1 MTYDEALAGGV
12 PLLCRKDDC
21 LKDVI
26 TEGTNGWQYENEA
39 MYIECI
45 RKWRELNEYEKQ
57 SIRNAAVQAAD
68 QFSSEKFCRT
78 GGTGLSCST
87 GSKKKTCMQ
96 LNNVGMKDIDTNHL
110 NRKVK
115 EPKMMTRLWN
125 VVSVIGLLTCLVLA
139 LWAYKSGILDS
150 VETFGRHLSGNFG
163 YGGMAVFVLVQ
174 IIQVVIPIL
183 PGGISCLG
191 GVILFGPWLGFLY
204 NYVGICIGSMAAF
217 GNLQSHGK
225 TGSFIK

>member
-1 MTYDEALAGGV
+1 
-12 PLLCRKDDC
+12 
-21 LKDVI
+21 
-26 TEGTNGWQYENEA
+26 
-39 MYIECI
+39 
-45 RKWRELNEYEKQ
+45 
-57 SIRNAAVQAAD
+57 
-68 QFSSEKFCRT
+68 
-78 GGTGLSCST
+78 
-87 GSKKKTCMQ
+87 MQ

-150 VETFGRHLSGNFG
+150 VETLQAFIGKFG

-183 PGGISCLG
+183 PGGISSLEA
-191 GVILFGPWLGFLY
+191 LSFL
-204 NYVGICIGSMAAF
+204 VHGLAF
-217 GNLQSHGK
+217 S
-225 TGSFIK
+225 IIM